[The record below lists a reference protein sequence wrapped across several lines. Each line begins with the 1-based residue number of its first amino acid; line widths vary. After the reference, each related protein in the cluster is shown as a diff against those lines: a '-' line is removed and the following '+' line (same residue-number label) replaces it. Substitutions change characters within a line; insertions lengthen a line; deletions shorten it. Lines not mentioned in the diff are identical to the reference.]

1 MQRRL
6 SPLSV
11 SEPGSPIQERPMQET
26 EEDWT
31 TPPSS
36 PVVMEGLIR
45 TIKRHPSFASQ
56 LVSSALSRTS
66 FAQSFAQRLEE
77 QAPRRPREARG
88 RTIARRSFYVVV
100 TLMILGLSGINGS
113 LDAPLFSWSSERPRP
128 FFLGLLTLN
137 LPLHLPLPSSAQRTS
152 RSSSAQSGRG
162 WWTRRSARRFSLS
175 THPFLPY
182 VAHPFSPYLGI

>member
-1 MQRRL
+1 
-6 SPLSV
+6 
-11 SEPGSPIQERPMQET
+11 MQET

-100 TLMILGLSGINGS
+100 TLMILGLSGISGS

-128 FFLGLLTLN
+128 FFLGLLTLS
-137 LPLHLPLPSSAQRTS
+137 LPLHLPFLPPPQRTS

-162 WWTRRSARRFSLS
+162 WWTRRSARRCAFSLHPHFSHMSHTPFPHIPEFNS
-175 THPFLPY
+175 TSFFLT
-182 VAHPFSPYLGI
+182 S